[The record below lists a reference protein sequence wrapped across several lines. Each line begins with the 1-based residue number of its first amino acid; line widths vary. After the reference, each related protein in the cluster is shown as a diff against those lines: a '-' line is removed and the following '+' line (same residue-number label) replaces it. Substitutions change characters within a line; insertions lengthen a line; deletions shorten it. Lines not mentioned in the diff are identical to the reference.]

1 MMNYIFDVLAVIGIV
16 WVVSYSK
23 LFKPF
28 REAVTKKSLKLGQLI
43 NCWGCLS
50 FWISILYIVAPCRE
64 YTKFV
69 FSSIVIAVVI
79 QKYIDEN

>member
-1 MMNYIFDVLAVIGIV
+1 MNYIFDILSVIGIV

-23 LFKPF
+23 LFKHF

-50 FWISILYIVAPCRE
+50 FWISILYIVAPYRE
-64 YTKFV
+64 HTKFI
-69 FSSIVIAVVI
+69 FSSIIVAVVF
-79 QKYIDEN
+79 QKYIDKN